1 MVDVDVILEKL
12 RKFNLPT
19 EKEIKG
25 LYNKVREILDT
36 LDNVAQLEC
45 PMTVCGDIYG
55 QFEDLLEIFDVGG
68 EVSETNLQQCRN
80 IYIFINLENKV
91 STSYN
96 LAQRKLRI
104 SSNISNL

>member
-1 MVDVDVILEKL
+1 MSI
-12 RKFNLPT
+12 
-19 EKEIKG
+19 
-25 LYNKVREILDT
+25 
-36 LDNVAQLEC
+36 
-45 PMTVCGDIYG
+45 TVCGDIYG

-96 LAQRKLRI
+96 LAQRKL
-104 SSNISNL
+104 